1 MTLAS
6 VSSSNYL
13 ERLRPLS
20 LIQHSMRRVQSSY
33 APSNSRGLSNGYLRR
48 NVKAAEQTAS
58 ADRLRR
64 PLSAALG
71 RRFLCHEPPGRPRET
86 GPLGVG
92 RLHSCGRLLR
102 ASPCSEGVLRPWRN
116 AAVLRLHTVLAGH
129 AARAL
134 CPSDLGRG

>member
-20 LIQHSMRRVQSSY
+20 LIHHSMRRVPSSY

-48 NVKAAEQTAS
+48 NVKAAEQSAS

-64 PLSAALG
+64 PLSAGVRPHPEDRIVSVDIERLREAYFIRGYDADFATG
-71 RRFLCHEPPGRPRET
+71 RRSHLVYALP
-86 GPLGVG
+86 
-92 RLHSCGRLLR
+92 S
-102 ASPCSEGVLRPWRN
+102 
-116 AAVLRLHTVLAGH
+116 LRLSYTHLNPGGPEPLTYLEY
-129 AARAL
+129 
-134 CPSDLGRG
+134 